1 MKIIVYCVIG
11 CFFLLAGLGCER
23 TDKAFETYK
32 KVKEDAKQRAQEV
45 KEDAQKTLEK
55 KAQDALGTQDK
66 RLEEQQQQEKDK

>member
-1 MKIIVYCVIG
+1 LDAKG
-11 CFFLLAGLGCER
+11 PTR
-23 TDKAFETYK
+23 PSKTYK

-55 KAQDALGTQDK
+55 KAQDVLGTQDK